1 MTNLSKTAAIKA
13 TRNVAS
19 ISGCGTSWQIYGP
32 YKVTD
37 RHGPSTQA
45 NADSYEK
52 ARLIATQWRA
62 EVALVLMGK
71 WDTESAS
78 AVDHAAHDHYTSKKL
93 SDLIDAG
100 VKAFGSGP
108 SKEELAEAASAY
120 WDQA

>member
-19 ISGCGTSWQIYGP
+19 ISGRGTSWQIYGP
-32 YKVTD
+32 HKVTD

-52 ARLIATQWRA
+52 ARRIATQWRA

-71 WDTESAS
+71 WDREAAM
-78 AVDHAAHDHYTSKKL
+78 AVDYAAHDHYTPKTL

-100 VKAFGSGP
+100 VKAFGTG
-108 SKEELAEAASAY
+108 EH
-120 WDQA
+120 